1 MMSKWFKIIL
11 ILLALGTLTAALVFK
26 FVYNKPHP
34 DFEEEQAIFSLEV
47 EEIYDSYKK
56 NHVLADEMYLGQV
69 VELKGE
75 ISTIE
80 ESDGLLIVSF
90 VFEEGMFGDE
100 GVRCTFLD
108 NQKQDA
114 SLLKV
119 GEQIILKGYCTGYN
133 DTDVILEKCSFVKN

>member
-80 ESDGLLIVSF
+80 ENDGLKK
-90 VFEEGMFGDE
+90 EELKKVVRYYNWSDDTNKSNALLSE
-100 GVRCTFLD
+100 WGVQADDIT
-108 NQKQDA
+108 KWA
-114 SLLKV
+114 
-119 GEQIILKGYCTGYN
+119 EAI
-133 DTDVILEKCSFVKN
+133 